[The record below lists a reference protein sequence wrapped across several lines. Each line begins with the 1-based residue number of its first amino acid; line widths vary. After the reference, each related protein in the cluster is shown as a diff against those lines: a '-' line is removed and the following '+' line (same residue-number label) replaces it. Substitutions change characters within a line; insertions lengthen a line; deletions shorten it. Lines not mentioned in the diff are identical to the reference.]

1 MTQLLFK
8 IALELAFIVGQ
19 YYLYGFVMKSFFQC
33 QQEPSSKLDAEYF
46 MSRPTEKTI
55 FIISM
60 LVVACVSLLL
70 NVVEVFYLICT
81 RVKCGAKKQCP
92 LHINSS
98 ENTATLYNEAPAWY
112 CIMDRHKDHSLMP
125 SQIPER
131 S

>member
-19 YYLYGFVMKSFFQC
+19 YYLYGFEMKSFFQC
-33 QQEPSSKLDAEYF
+33 QQEPCSKLGAECF

-55 FIISM
+55 FIIFM
-60 LVVACVSLLL
+60 LVVASVSLLL
-70 NVVEVFYLICT
+70 NVVEVFYLIFT

-98 ENTATLYNEAPAWY
+98 ENTATLYNPESAWHGN
-112 CIMDRHKDHSLMP
+112 MDGHKEHSLITP
-125 SQIPER
+125 QSPER